1 MTVLGELRPFLMLS
15 KESKMLLFLKKY
27 QIGKNLYYFLIDVV
41 LTRLITSQVWC
52 EEGFGLTGLSCPL
65 LYCRSD
71 VTSGLALLDLSS

>member
-41 LTRLITSQVWC
+41 LTRLI
-52 EEGFGLTGLSCPL
+52 
-65 LYCRSD
+65 
-71 VTSGLALLDLSS
+71 SSHV